1 MSNETRPT
9 FRWFR
14 ILGTLVL
21 CTMILAGSLYTLK
34 LINETE
40 PVAEPMSA
48 VRKSAALVE
57 TQEVTRETHYPRLMV
72 LGAVTPAQ
80 DLTLSPRVRGQIL
93 ELSSQFVPG
102 QTVRCPR
109 SEGFRQCLSFQA
121 LGRLHWCPQS

>member
-57 TQEVTRETHYPRLMV
+57 TQAWRRRASPSCDRT
-72 LGAVTPAQ
+72 GAS
-80 DLTLSPRVRGQIL
+80 TLR
-93 ELSSQFVPG
+93 
-102 QTVRCPR
+102 
-109 SEGFRQCLSFQA
+109 
-121 LGRLHWCPQS
+121 

>member
-57 TQEVTRETHYPRLMV
+57 TQEVTRETQYPRLMV

-102 QTVRCPR
+102 QTVRKGDLLLTVDPAD
-109 SEGFRQCLSFQA
+109 FVIA
-121 LGRLHWCPQS
+121 LAIRES